1 MATGLSAEVP
11 PEQWAAPEE
20 RGLPSWGQSFE
31 ILQGLG
37 SSSLLR
43 VVTVDPVKRNALGSG
58 RFRQL

>member
-1 MATGLSAEVP
+1 MATGLSAEVS

-37 SSSLLR
+37 SSLLR
-43 VVTVDPVKRNALGSG
+43 GVTADPVKRNALGSG
-58 RFRQL
+58 RFRRL